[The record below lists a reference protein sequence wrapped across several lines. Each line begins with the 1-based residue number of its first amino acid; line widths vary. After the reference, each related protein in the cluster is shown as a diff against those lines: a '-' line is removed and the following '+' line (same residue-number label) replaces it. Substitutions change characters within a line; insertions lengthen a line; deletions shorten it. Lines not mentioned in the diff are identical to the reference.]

1 MDISFAIVFFV
12 FGLAFGSFLN
22 VCIYRLPRG
31 RSVVSPGSACP
42 QCNTPIKPYDNIP
55 VLSWLILR
63 GRCRACGSRI
73 TPRYML
79 VELATGLLFAAC
91 YFAFGWS
98 LLAVKFCVLGFL
110 LVGLI
115 FTDYETR
122 LLPDALTIPGLIV
135 GLAFSLL
142 VPMRDILSTL
152 IPLFFRE
159 ANLSPLLLSFADAAF
174 GALIGAGFL
183 WIVRFAFFLLR
194 GYEGMGLGDVKLMGM
209 VGAFVGA
216 KITLLS
222 ILTGSVLGTV
232 IGIGI
237 APFLYRKKKQYWLA
251 RKKSEAIAS
260 ARAKRAAFRNRLP
273 FGVFLGG
280 AALLLMFF
288 GHQLL
293 DWYWYQ
299 VAGAPR

>member
-1 MDISFAIVFFV
+1 VDFFLAFVFFV

-63 GRCRACGSRI
+63 GRCRKCDARI
-73 TPRYML
+73 TPRYLL
-79 VELATGLLFAAC
+79 VELATGVLFALC
-91 YFAFGWS
+91 YVGFGWT
-98 LLAVKFCVLGFL
+98 LEAVKFCVLGFL

-122 LLPDALTIPGLIV
+122 LLPDLMTLPGLVI
-135 GLAFSLL
+135 GLVFSLL
-142 VPMRDILSTL
+142 VPLRDILTTL
-152 IPLFFRE
+152 IPLFWHYEPNWRV
-159 ANLSPLLLSFADAAF
+159 LSFSDAVL
-174 GALIGAGFL
+174 GAVIGGGFL
-183 WIVRFAFFLLR
+183 WAVRFGFYLLR

-222 ILTGSVLGTV
+222 ILGGSVLGTF
-232 IGIGI
+232 IGLGI
-237 APFLYRKKKQYWLA
+237 APFLYRKKKNYWLA
-251 RKKSEAIAS
+251 RRKPDAVASE
-260 ARAKRAAFRNRLP
+260 RAKRAAFRNRLP

-288 GHQLL
+288 GHPVL
-293 DWYWYQ
+293 DWYWYH

>member
-1 MDISFAIVFFV
+1 VDFFLATVFLA

-22 VCIYRLPRG
+22 VCVYRLPRG

-42 QCNTPIKPYDNIP
+42 HCKVAIKPYDNIP

-63 GRCRACGSRI
+63 GHCRNCGASI
-73 TPRYML
+73 TPRYLL

-91 YFAFGWS
+91 YFSFGWT
-98 LLAVKFCVLGFL
+98 LEAVKYCVLAFL
-110 LVGLI
+110 LLGLI

-122 LLPDALTIPGLIV
+122 LLPDALTLPGLGV

-142 VPMRDILSTL
+142 VPLHDVVSQLLPLFIHFDLPWQILSL
-152 IPLFFRE
+152 M
-159 ANLSPLLLSFADAAF
+159 DAAF
-174 GALIGAGFL
+174 GALVGAGFL
-183 WIVRFAFFLLR
+183 WMVRTAFFLLR

-209 VGAFVGA
+209 IGAFVGA
-216 KITLLS
+216 KVALLS
-222 ILTGSVLGTV
+222 ILGGSMLGMIV
-232 IGIGI
+232 GLSV
-237 APFLYRKKKQYWLA
+237 APVLYRKKKQYWLVRRKSGPVA
-251 RKKSEAIAS
+251 RQ
-260 ARAKRAAFRNRLP
+260 RAKLAAFRNRLP

-288 GHQLL
+288 GHQVL

-299 VAGAPR
+299 MAGAPR

>member
-1 MDISFAIVFFV
+1 VDFSIATAFLV
-12 FGLAFGSFLN
+12 FGLCFGSFLN

-31 RSVVSPGSACP
+31 KSVVSPGSACP
-42 QCNTPIKPYDNIP
+42 QCKMPIKAYDNIP
-55 VLSWLILR
+55 VVSWLLLR
-63 GRCRACGSRI
+63 GRCRNCGTRI

-98 LLAVKFCVLGFL
+98 LAAVKFCVLAFL
-110 LVGLI
+110 LVGLV

-122 LLPDALTIPGLIV
+122 LLPDALTLPGFIIGIV
-135 GLAFSLL
+135 FSIF
-142 VPMRDILSTL
+142 VPVRDVLSEL
-152 IPLFFRE
+152 IPFVFH
-159 ANLSPLLLSFADAAF
+159 ASPPWQVLSVADALF
-174 GALIGAGFL
+174 GALVGAGFL
-183 WIVRFAFFLLR
+183 WIVRLAFFLLR

-209 VGAFVGA
+209 IGTFLGA
-216 KITLLS
+216 KLTLVS
-222 ILTGSVLGTV
+222 ILGGSVLGMIV
-232 IGIGI
+232 GLSI
-237 APFLYRKKKQYWLA
+237 APILYRRKKQYWLVRGRKEQVA
-251 RKKSEAIAS
+251 RE
-260 ARAKRAAFRNRLP
+260 RAKLAAFRNRLP

-299 VAGAPR
+299 MVGAPR

>member
-1 MDISFAIVFFV
+1 VDFFNAIVFFS
-12 FGLAFGSFLN
+12 FGLIFGSFLN

-31 RSVVSPGSACP
+31 RSVVTPGSACP

-63 GRCRACGSRI
+63 GRCRACGTKI

-79 VELATGLLFAAC
+79 VELATGVMFLLC
-91 YFAFGWS
+91 YLAFGWT
-98 LLAVKFCVLGFL
+98 LEAAKFCVLIFL
-110 LVGLI
+110 LIGLI

-122 LLPDALTIPGLIV
+122 LLPDAMTFPGLAV
-135 GLAFSLL
+135 GLAFSFF
-142 VPMRDILSTL
+142 VPVHDVLTTL
-152 IPLFFRE
+152 IPLFFRISPP
-159 ANLSPLLLSFADAAF
+159 AWQLSLADACF
-174 GALIGAGFL
+174 GALVGAGFL
-183 WIVRFAFFLLR
+183 WAVRVGFFLLK

-209 VGAFVGA
+209 IGAFVGA

-222 ILTGSVLGTV
+222 IFVGSVLGAV
-232 IGIGI
+232 IGVGI
-237 APFLYRKKKQYWLA
+237 APFLYRKKKNYWLA
-251 RKKSEAIAS
+251 RRKSDAIAS
-260 ARAKRAAFRNRLP
+260 ERAKRAAFRNRLP

-288 GHQLL
+288 GHQVM

-299 VAGAPR
+299 MMGASR

>member
-1 MDISFAIVFFV
+1 VDLFFALIFFV
-12 FGLAFGSFLN
+12 FGLCFGSFLN

-42 QCNTPIKPYDNIP
+42 QCGTPIKPYDNIP

-63 GRCRACGSRI
+63 GRCRACGTKI

-79 VELATGLLFAAC
+79 VELATGLLFVAC

-98 LLAVKFCVLGFL
+98 LVAVKYCVLGFL

-122 LLPDALTIPGLIV
+122 LLPDALTFTGLII
-135 GLAFSLL
+135 GLAFSFF
-142 VPMRDILSTL
+142 VPMRDVLATL
-152 IPLFFRE
+152 IPLFFHV
-159 ANLSPLLLSFADAAF
+159 SPPPLLMSFADALF
-174 GALIGAGFL
+174 GAAIGAGFL
-183 WIVRFAFFLLR
+183 WAVRIGFFLLR
-194 GYEGMGLGDVKLMGM
+194 GFEGMGLGDVKLMGM
-209 VGAFVGA
+209 IGAFVGA

-222 ILTGSVLGTV
+222 ILFGSVLGAV

-237 APFLYRKKKQYWLA
+237 APFLYRKKKSYWLA
-251 RKKSEAIAS
+251 RRKSDAVATE
-260 ARAKRAAFRNRLP
+260 RAKRAAFRNRLP

-288 GHQLL
+288 GHQILY
-293 DWYWYQ
+293 WYWYQ

>member
-1 MDISFAIVFFV
+1 VDFFFPFVFFV
-12 FGLAFGSFLN
+12 FGLTFGSFLN

-42 QCNTPIKPYDNIP
+42 QCKTAIKPYDNIP

-63 GRCRACGSRI
+63 GKCRACGARI

-79 VELATGLLFAAC
+79 VELATGLLFMAC
-91 YFAFGWS
+91 YFAFGWT
-98 LLAVKFCVLGFL
+98 LEAVKFCVLAFL

-115 FTDYETR
+115 FTDYEMR
-122 LLPDALTIPGLIV
+122 LLPDALTLPGLLI
-135 GLAFSLL
+135 GLAFSLI
-142 VPMRDILSTL
+142 VPLRDFLTTL
-152 IPLFFRE
+152 IPLVWHYDPPWRV
-159 ANLSPLLLSFADAAF
+159 LSLSDALL

-183 WIVRFAFFLLR
+183 YAVRLGFYLLR

-222 ILTGSVLGTV
+222 ILGGSVLGTF

-237 APFLYRKKKQYWLA
+237 APFLYRKKKKYWLA
-251 RKKSEAIAS
+251 RRRSDGVASE
-260 ARAKRAAFRNRLP
+260 RAKRAAFRNRLP

-288 GHQLL
+288 GHQIL
-293 DWYWYQ
+293 DWYWYNL
-299 VAGAPR
+299 AGAPR